1 LQLWRQG
8 FLVQI
13 LRLLIGALE
22 ELKAGYVRERN
33 TAEVFSQFDDGH
45 VEPVKNTDHPLLH
58 VEAPLQLTDGKVHRL
73 ISEFL
78 HLVKAINSADKHY
91 QSVANNLF
99 KLRLKCLLISVC
111 AHSNQC
117 HHHNR
122 LMYDDHREALC

>member
-1 LQLWRQG
+1 MQLWRQG

-13 LRLLIGALE
+13 LRLQVGALE

-33 TAEVFSQFDDGH
+33 TAEIFGQFDNGH

-58 VEAPLQLTDGKVHRL
+58 VEAPLQLTDGKVHHL

-99 KLRLKCLLISVC
+99 EFRLECLFVSNG

-122 LMYDDHREALC
+122 LMYDDQCEANR